1 MNTELFG
8 KVSSRMRAYRASLHA
23 AVSLKVFS
31 SVRLAMAGGAIG
43 RCE

>member
-8 KVSSRMRAYRASLHA
+8 KVSPLMRAYRGSSQA
-23 AVSLKVFS
+23 AVRLKVFS
-31 SVRLAMAGGAIG
+31 PVRLAMAGGAIG